1 MDTRDGACRQVGE
14 KFDLATV
21 PGDWSVAG
29 IVENPADNEINTVW
43 TFARPLDNLTFRPA
57 AYGGLFCLKPS
68 TLRLFDGMLSRAPFH
83 HAGDAECIRRLREL
97 SMVT

>member
-1 MDTRDGACRQVGE
+1 MCRQVGE

-21 PGDWSVAG
+21 PRDWSVAG
-29 IVENPADNEINTVW
+29 VVENPADNEINMVW

-68 TLRLFDGMLSRAPFH
+68 TLRLFDSMLSPALRSIMQAMPSAFEDRAN
-83 HAGDAECIRRLREL
+83 ER
-97 SMVT
+97 T